1 MGGGSPGNAGFVFV
15 AVPLNSNDNN
25 RLIGIAAVETGP
37 LTDGQHGGVLRE
49 VRHRVTC
56 SFLKKTFIRSRETPV
71 VRRVCSV
78 LMSHRKEAQKGGR
91 GPRAARRP

>member
-1 MGGGSPGNAGFVFV
+1 MPPRDRRAAGISSSVRRR
-15 AVPLNSNDNN
+15 SKCDRT
-25 RLIGIAAVETGP
+25 RL
-37 LTDGQHGGVLRE
+37 LQS
-49 VRHRVTC
+49 HRVTC